1 MRHQMGRLC
10 GDFRPLISRILVSPG
25 VRAIWRLFWRPV
37 SASKNSVPG
46 GWALSARIRGFAL
59 PQFGKS
65 SAFGRWSVWR
75 VTDGFNAMTVGIK
88 NEGPI
93 IMRMIGAQAG

>member
-1 MRHQMGRLC
+1 MRRQIGRFC

-59 PQFGKS
+59 PQFRVIEIAATLDIAHTQRNVIQHDS
-65 SAFGRWSVWR
+65 SLR
-75 VTDGFNAMTVGIK
+75 
-88 NEGPI
+88 
-93 IMRMIGAQAG
+93 QATEIASWLIQFT